1 MWQFLS
7 EQVAYRVKHDLKS
20 SLQGYNPYF
29 MLMSP
34 NEDKPILHDCH
45 CLGDM
50 AVCMRIGK
58 ILARP

>member
-20 SLQGYNPYF
+20 SLQGCDPYF

-34 NEDKPILHDCH
+34 NEGEPIVNGFH

-50 AVCMRIGK
+50 AVCMHIGK